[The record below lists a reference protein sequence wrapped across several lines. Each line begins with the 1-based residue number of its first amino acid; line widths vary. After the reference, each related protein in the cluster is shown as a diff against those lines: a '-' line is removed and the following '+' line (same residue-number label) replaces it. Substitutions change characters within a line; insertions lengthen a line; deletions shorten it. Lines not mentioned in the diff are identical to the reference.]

1 MTFAKAAFL
10 DRDGVINI
18 DNGYVSKWE
27 DFEFLEGA
35 ISAMKQLHQ
44 AGYLLFVV
52 TNQSGIA
59 RGYFSL
65 DDFNELTL
73 KMVETLAKAGVPVKK
88 VYFCPHHKNGNV
100 VKFSIECCCRKP
112 APGLLLRA
120 QEEFNI
126 DMGNSVMFGDKYSDY
141 DAANRAG
148 VENIYLIESAYTSEK
163 KRFQEQM
170 LFDSLSACVIKFLD

>member
-1 MTFAKAAFL
+1 MTIKTIFL
-10 DRDGVINI
+10 DRDGVIN
-18 DNGYVSKWE
+18 E
-27 DFEFLEGA
+27 D
-35 ISAMKQLHQ
+35 INYLHKIEDCK
-44 AGYLLFVV
+44 FVDGIFNACKYFQKLNYKIIII

-73 KMVETLAKAGVPVKK
+73 KMVETLAKAGVPVEK

-141 DAANRAG
+141 DAAIRAG
-148 VENIYLIESAYTSEK
+148 VENIYLIESVHTSEK